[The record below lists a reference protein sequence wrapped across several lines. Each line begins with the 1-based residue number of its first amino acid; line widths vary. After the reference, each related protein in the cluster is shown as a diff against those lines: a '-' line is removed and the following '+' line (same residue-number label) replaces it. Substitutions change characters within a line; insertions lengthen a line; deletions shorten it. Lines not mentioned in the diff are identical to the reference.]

1 MAGVVLRMFPH
12 FRDAQNKHNGFL
24 FYPLVITAVGSLLFL
39 CLYVSFKDEYLSL
52 NEQPSELLTKNIFY
66 LLPLTFFLGIFNI
79 LDAYT
84 RALLL
89 STAGVLVKEVL
100 LRIVIL
106 AAAIAYHW
114 NWMSFDEFLLVYFGS
129 FCAMSIAMI
138 VILKLNKQWHIQR
151 PNKLMPAKL
160 KKEVRDVAIFSV
172 ITGLSGMMISSI
184 DKVLVNE
191 KLGLASAGIFSVA
204 TYFGSMIQIPAR
216 SVMRISS
223 SVIADSWKKNDLNN
237 IAFVYRQSCL
247 NQLIIGLLFFIVL
260 WVNID
265 HLIALMPAEYGPAKY
280 VIFFIALGYLLDL
293 ATGANGAVIST
304 SRYYR
309 YDTLFMLILVV
320 MTFITNLS
328 LLPIFGIV
336 GSGIA
341 SFITYVIIN
350 GMRIVFIRV
359 KFKMQPYS
367 WDFVKV
373 FLIGLS
379 VYLIVV
385 LIPNTGSHYID
396 IIIKGSVAT
405 TLYLLAIVWFRVQSE
420 FRELI
425 TKALHRLPFNKG

>member
-1 MAGVVLRMFPH
+1 
-12 FRDAQNKHNGFL
+12 NGFL
-24 FYPLVITAVGSLLFL
+24 FYPLVITAVGSVLFL
-39 CLYVSFKDEYLSL
+39 CLYASFKDDYLSL
-52 NEQPSELLTKNIFY
+52 NEQPSELLSKNIFY

-106 AAAIAYHW
+106 AAALAYHW

-151 PNKLMPAKL
+151 PNKLMTANL

-191 KLGLASAGIFSVA
+191 KLGLAAAGIFSVA

-247 NQLIIGLLFFIVL
+247 NQLIIGLLFFMAL

-265 HLIALMPAEYGPAKY
+265 HLIALMPAEYAPAKY
-280 VIFFIALGYLLDL
+280 VIFFMALGYLVDL

-304 SRYYR
+304 SQYYR

-328 LLPIFGIV
+328 LIPVFGIV

-341 SFITYVIIN
+341 SFITYLMIN
-350 GMRIVFIRV
+350 SMRIIFIRV
-359 KFKMQPYS
+359 KFKIHPYS

-396 IIIKGSVAT
+396 IIIKGSLAT